1 MRVFLFS
8 LMFMSPPNDPQQQQ
22 QISCPKWIGDSD
34 VVAPAGVS
42 ISEEQKRNNTLRCY
56 WQVVKP
62 IEWRC
67 KRNNPAE
74 QCQRRTDQWLN
85 NNFQTATNLRQ
96 ACREMQQ
103 DRNATARTLMLNIR
117 ENR

>member
-1 MRVFLFS
+1 MKVVLFS
-8 LMFMSPPNDPQQQQ
+8 LVLMSPPDDPPQQER
-22 QISCPKWIGDSD
+22 ISCPKWIGDSD
-34 VVAPAGVS
+34 AVAPPGVS

-67 KRNNPAE
+67 KRNNPAA
-74 QCQRRTDQWLN
+74 QCQRRTNRWLN
-85 NNFQTATNLRQ
+85 DNFQTATNLRQ
-96 ACREMQQ
+96 ACREMDQ